1 MKKNN
6 NHELIR
12 KHLDANKRQH
22 YYNMQLNN
30 NKKAKGKTES
40 IINTISRIIYHK
52 PYYNN
57 DTYTKKITR
66 L

>member
-1 MKKNN
+1 M
-6 NHELIR
+6 R

-22 YYNMQLNN
+22 YYNMQLNI

-40 IINTISRIIYHK
+40 IINAIRHIMHHT

-57 DTYTKKITR
+57 DT
-66 L
+66 